1 MITSVEI
8 KDNTQTPYGYMRN
21 LEALANGKV
30 YTFKK
35 GVNVIVGKNGCGKTT
50 LLKSI
55 YDFCLC
61 RDSIGSKAPRKA
73 LDMIH
78 FFPISLTE
86 NNTLLDGV
94 KVKADYLGKVYRL
107 MCESELKDSNVSD
120 NIENVVLSMDL
131 SASSTGEKMINAV
144 DFMLGELFNEKK
156 SHKFPIEKLAEMGN
170 DANITWKERIEN
182 LLRYYKENR
191 IEVTDADFEFT
202 ALLDEPDRNLDFENI
217 QSIYNILRKHKK
229 GLQIIA
235 VIHNPILIYKL
246 SKCKGV
252 NFVEMTE
259 GYVQGICDFVEK

>member
-8 KDNTQTPYGYMRN
+8 KDNTRTPYGYMQN
-21 LEALANGKV
+21 LKALANGKV

-50 LLKSI
+50 LLQSI

-61 RDSIGSKAPRKA
+61 RDSIGSKAPKKA
-73 LDMIH
+73 LDMMH

-86 NNTLLDGV
+86 DNSLLDGV
-94 KVKADYLGKVYRL
+94 KVKADYRGKVYRL
-107 MCESELKDSNVSD
+107 LCDNELQSSLGCDDIQSVAMR
-120 NIENVVLSMDL
+120 MDM
-131 SASSTGEKMINAV
+131 SASSTGEKMLTALDYTIGA
-144 DFMLGELFNEKK
+144 LFDNKDN
-156 SHKFPIEKLAEMGN
+156 HKFPIDGLVKIREGANKTWAERL
-170 DANITWKERIEN
+170 DN
-182 LLRYYKENR
+182 LFVYYKENR
-191 IEVTDADFEFT
+191 IEVSDGDFEFT
-202 ALLDEPDRNLDFENI
+202 ALMDEPDRNLDMDNI
-217 QSIYNILRKHKK
+217 RSIYNILSKHKK
-229 GLQIIA
+229 GVQIIA